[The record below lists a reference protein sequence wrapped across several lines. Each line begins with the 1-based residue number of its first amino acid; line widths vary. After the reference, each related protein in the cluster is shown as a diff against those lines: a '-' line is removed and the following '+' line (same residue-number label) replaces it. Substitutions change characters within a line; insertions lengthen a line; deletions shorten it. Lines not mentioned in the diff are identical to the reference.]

1 MNYDCFDRRFGAVF
15 PDACHGLFRGV
26 SLGRDAGGATLRA
39 CCPKGMERGSA
50 TRSSP
55 ECRTGAGNSMDFQ
68 IVERAAA
75 ETAALRRLQNDLG
88 NTPSRCARWRDERG
102 FAVDVSSV
110 LCILICAETMKA
122 PMDTKNRFFCA
133 KSSPPFI
140 ASFRPGK
147 KVFLKMVLTQTKP
160 CD

>member
-1 MNYDCFDRRFGAVF
+1 
-15 PDACHGLFRGV
+15 
-26 SLGRDAGGATLRA
+26 
-39 CCPKGMERGSA
+39 
-50 TRSSP
+50 
-55 ECRTGAGNSMDFQ
+55 MDFQ

-75 ETAALRRLQNDLG
+75 HRAALRRRRNRFGQHALDTRTIFSPSPHLAG
-88 NTPSRCARWRDERG
+88 RGCYFRSVRVSRCARWRDERG

>member
-1 MNYDCFDRRFGAVF
+1 
-15 PDACHGLFRGV
+15 
-26 SLGRDAGGATLRA
+26 
-39 CCPKGMERGSA
+39 
-50 TRSSP
+50 
-55 ECRTGAGNSMDFQ
+55 MDFQ

-122 PMDTKNRFFCA
+122 TMDTKNRFFCA
-133 KSSPPFI
+133 KSSPLL
-140 ASFRPGK
+140 SRRSGPGK
-147 KVFLKMVLTQTKP
+147 RFF
-160 CD
+160 